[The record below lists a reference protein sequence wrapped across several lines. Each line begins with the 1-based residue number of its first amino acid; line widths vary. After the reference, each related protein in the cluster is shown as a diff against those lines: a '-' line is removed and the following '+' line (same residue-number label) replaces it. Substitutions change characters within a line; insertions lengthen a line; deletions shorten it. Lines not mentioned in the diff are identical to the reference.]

1 MLLVLV
7 VASLSTGCIVPFATP
22 PMKVEVGS
30 ASQTGPAPTN
40 SMIHVAVGA
49 HLASG
54 TQSRKQKFD
63 VGAGWV
69 FSHDFAATMP
79 SNTNGFYVDG
89 GVFLRRTH
97 GSRTMLGARG
107 QVTWAP
113 EGGQVGGVMR
123 IEHEW
128 FTPVDKPFSS
138 SGKCG
143 AAGGVHVGT
152 AAVGFFTEAG
162 AMRLPSG
169 EAAWTATAGVMFRLP
184 SAVGVFIG
192 IPGCK

>member
-1 MLLVLV
+1 M
-7 VASLSTGCIVPFATP
+7 PFATP

-30 ASQTGPAPTN
+30 ASRTRPTPTN

-49 HLASG
+49 HLASA
-54 TQSRKQKFD
+54 TQSHKQRFD

-69 FSHDFAATMP
+69 FGHDFADEMP
-79 SNTNGFYVDG
+79 SSAHGFYLDG
-89 GVFLRRTH
+89 SWFIHRRRA
-97 GSRTMLGARG
+97 SRTSIGARG
-107 QVTWAP
+107 QVLWAP

-123 IEHEW
+123 VEHEW
-128 FTPVDKPFSS
+128 FTAVDKPFSS
-138 SGKCG
+138 SGRCG
-143 AAGGVHVGT
+143 VASGVHVGT

-169 EAAWTATAGVMFRLP
+169 EAAWTATAGVVFRLP
-184 SAVGVFIG
+184 SAIGVAIG